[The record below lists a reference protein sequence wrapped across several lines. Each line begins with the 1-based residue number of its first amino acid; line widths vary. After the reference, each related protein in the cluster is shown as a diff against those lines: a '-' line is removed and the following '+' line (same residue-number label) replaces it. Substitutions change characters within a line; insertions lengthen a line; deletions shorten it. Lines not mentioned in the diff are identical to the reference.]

1 MTENNNAQT
10 MSLEDITRALT
21 DLAQHV
27 EAIRGGE
34 GEPEL
39 DPSDPLNAIVGN
51 LRERFSSV
59 SPTARLRV
67 DSYLAE
73 KGKPATLRNVLTAYA
88 SLHPA
93 KRWVV
98 YRGSADGKLY
108 GIYRVLE
115 CRTEAPAGNTF
126 SPLRRTTAFP
136 LPQNKRVSELV
147 GWIFREDEWEHK
159 ILETYEAD
167 GNTYIIASVDEK

>member
-1 MTENNNAQT
+1 MTKNNPNQVSLLEALAEVLKMIEATRDSSRENA
-10 MSLEDITRALT
+10 
-21 DLAQHV
+21 
-27 EAIRGGE
+27 
-34 GEPEL
+34 PEL
-39 DPSDPLNAIVGN
+39 DPNDPLNEVVGN
-51 LRERFSSV
+51 PRGRFAPV
-59 SPTARLRV
+59 SELKRLRV

-73 KGKPATLRNVLTAYA
+73 KGKPGTLRNVLMAYA

-93 KRWVV
+93 ESWFV
-98 YRGSADGKLY
+98 YRGSGDGKLY

-136 LPQNKRVSELV
+136 LPQTKRVSELV

>member
-1 MTENNNAQT
+1 MTNDNP
-10 MSLEDITRALT
+10 MSLEDITRTLT
-21 DLAQHV
+21 ELAKHV
-27 EAIRGGE
+27 EAIRGE
-34 GEPEL
+34 REPAL

-51 LRERFSSV
+51 LRERFPTV

-73 KGKPATLRNVLTAYA
+73 TGKPATLRNVLTAYA

-126 SPLRRTTAFP
+126 SPSRRTTAFP

-159 ILETYEAD
+159 ILETYEAN
-167 GNTYIIASVDEK
+167 GNTYIIASVDKK